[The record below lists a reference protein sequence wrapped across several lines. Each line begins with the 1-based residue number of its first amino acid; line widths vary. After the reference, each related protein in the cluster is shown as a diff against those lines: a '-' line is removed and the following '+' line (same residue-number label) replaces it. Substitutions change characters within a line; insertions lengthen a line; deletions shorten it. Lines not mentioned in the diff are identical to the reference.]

1 MFFAIRKEKNI
12 IVVTYIADRK
22 ENNALS
28 SAAWFA
34 QLPGAPSTYMLEQ
47 VYGNGRRWGALYIES
62 SISAWCRQY
71 VARHRSSE
79 SVSPKRHFPIQNL
92 PYGIFSTQDKLCKS
106 VLVVTSLMLIT
117 VTLMVHTACSSHW
130 SGHSRICAGSVGDH
144 STVLHWTKSI
154 TSSEG
159 THSVKSYMVCKIY
172 YTHAHIGV
180 SGVCVEWICVTQAA
194 CMVRGKAV
202 HWTKCDKSWMR
213 YVIHLSLSL
222 DLFPSHPHP
231 PSSPPL

>member
-22 ENNALS
+22 ANNALS

-34 QLPGAPSTYMLEQ
+34 QLPGAPLEQ

-172 YTHAHIGV
+172 YTHTRTHRCFRGLCWLDLCH
-180 SGVCVEWICVTQAA
+180 SGSLH
-194 CMVRGKAV
+194 GKRQG
-202 HWTKCDKSWMR
+202 S
-213 YVIHLSLSL
+213 SL
-222 DLFPSHPHP
+222 DKVW
-231 PSSPPL
+231 